1 MLGKLPT
8 LSVCQVAHRNREDS
22 EGSHV
27 RLSEELCECL
37 CAGLLVWV
45 WPRVG
50 AQPGLTPV
58 VMVMLCQSLQTHDLI
73 EFHPHHPVDVIT
85 SFAG

>member
-8 LSVCQVAHRNREDS
+8 LSVCQVAHWNSEDS
-22 EGSHV
+22 EGSHL
-27 RLSEELCECL
+27 RLLEELYECL
-37 CAGLLVWV
+37 RAGLLVWV

-58 VMVMLCQSLQTHDLI
+58 VMMMLCQSLQTHDLI
-73 EFHPHHPVDVIT
+73 AFRPHHPVDVIT